1 MLYRCKYH
9 QCSIVGTV
17 QVSVY
22 GDPAVGV
29 VTLPLMV
36 PDLILCR
43 EMNTGNMA
51 THGSSWCGDEGVWT
65 VV

>member
-17 QVSVY
+17 QVSLY

-29 VTLPLMV
+29 VTLPVMV
-36 PDLILCR
+36 MLYR
-43 EMNTGNMA
+43 EMNTENMA
-51 THGSSWCGDEGVWT
+51 THGSSWYGDEGVWT